1 MLHTYERLLIKL
13 DRLIEKEKTAKSHF
27 VEKDVA
33 YQKARQQF
41 EKESEDVERIESQSF
56 SSFLRS
62 VIGTYEKKRDKEKEE
77 MVQAKMHLDMA
88 SALLLEAREDL
99 VSISEQVTELK
110 NEIDNIREEL
120 LANDAYF
127 QEMVSEEEHKRL
139 EWNQEIEEIDEAL
152 AAGNSVL
159 NGLDHVL
166 SSLESADSLATWDL
180 FSDSFIIDM
189 MKYNK
194 IDSAEK
200 DMMHLE
206 GLIESYR
213 KELKDVHL
221 ETALEYERHDQMS
234 RVFDVFFDNIFSDW
248 NTKDKIQRN
257 IDSLGRMEREVQ
269 EIQETL
275 INHRNDLIEKI
286 QTSEVYY

>member
-1 MLHTYERLLIKL
+1 
-13 DRLIEKEKTAKSHF
+13 
-27 VEKDVA
+27 
-33 YQKARQQF
+33 
-41 EKESEDVERIESQSF
+41 
-56 SSFLRS
+56 
-62 VIGTYEKKRDKEKEE
+62 
-77 MVQAKMHLDMA
+77 
-88 SALLLEAREDL
+88 
-99 VSISEQVTELK
+99 
-110 NEIDNIREEL
+110 
-120 LANDAYF
+120 
-127 QEMVSEEEHKRL
+127 
-139 EWNQEIEEIDEAL
+139 
-152 AAGNSVL
+152 
-159 NGLDHVL
+159 
-166 SSLESADSLATWDL
+166 
-180 FSDSFIIDM
+180 M

>member
-166 SSLESADSLATWDL
+166 S
-180 FSDSFIIDM
+180 
-189 MKYNK
+189 
-194 IDSAEK
+194 
-200 DMMHLE
+200 
-206 GLIESYR
+206 
-213 KELKDVHL
+213 
-221 ETALEYERHDQMS
+221 
-234 RVFDVFFDNIFSDW
+234 
-248 NTKDKIQRN
+248 
-257 IDSLGRMEREVQ
+257 
-269 EIQETL
+269 
-275 INHRNDLIEKI
+275 
-286 QTSEVYY
+286 

>member
-13 DRLIEKEKTAKSHF
+13 NRLIEKEQSAEAHF
-27 VEKDVA
+27 VEKDIA
-33 YQKARQQF
+33 YHEAKKVF
-41 EKESEDVERIESQSF
+41 EKESEDVERVESQSF
-56 SSFLRS
+56 SSFLRN
-62 VIGTYEKKRDKEKEE
+62 VIGTYEKKRDKEREE

-99 VSISEQVTELK
+99 VTIRDQVNELK
-110 NEIDNIREEL
+110 KDIDKMRDEL

-127 QEMVSEEEHKRL
+127 QEVVTEEEHKRL
-139 EWNQEIEEIDEAL
+139 EWNQEIEEVDEAL

-166 SSLESADSLATWDL
+166 NSLESADSLATWDL

-194 IDSAEK
+194 IDSAEQ

-206 GLIESYR
+206 GLIESYQ

-221 ETALEYERHDQMS
+221 ETALHYERHDQMS
-234 RVFDVFFDNIFSDW
+234 RVFDMFFDNIFSDW
-248 NTKDKIQRN
+248 STKDKIQRN
-257 IDSLGRMEREVQ
+257 IDNLGRMEREVQ
-269 EIQETL
+269 EIQDML
-275 INHRNDLIEKI
+275 KQHRNDLIEKI
-286 QTSEVYY
+286 QVSEIYY

>member
-33 YQKARQQF
+33 YQKAKAVF

-99 VSISEQVTELK
+99 VTISEQVTELK
-110 NEIDNIREEL
+110 NEIDNMREEL

-152 AAGNSVL
+152 AAGTSVL

-166 SSLESADSLATWDL
+166 NSLESADSLATWDL